1 MCFKTMKNH
10 YKILFPKLRKLK
22 EKEDFCTTCHEL
34 KRDILDSEEEKQYDK
49 AKILYQEH
57 ILLAAR

>member
-10 YKILFPKLRKLK
+10 FKILYPKLKKLK

-34 KRDILDSEEEKQYDK
+34 KRDIFDADSEDHYEK
-49 AKILYQEH
+49 A
-57 ILLAAR
+57 